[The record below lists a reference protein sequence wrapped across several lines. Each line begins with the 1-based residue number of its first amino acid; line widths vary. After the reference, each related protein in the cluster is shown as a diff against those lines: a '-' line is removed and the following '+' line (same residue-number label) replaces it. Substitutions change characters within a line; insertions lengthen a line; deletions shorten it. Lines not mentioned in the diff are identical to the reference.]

1 MSELIQIVEQQGRR
15 IDQLIDMV
23 GQLTTLVMK
32 DKVDNTWVSEE
43 VAAEMLGYKDP
54 RTLRKLVKGVIKTKD
69 FNIGDITFRNT
80 NGRNW
85 QYSRKSI
92 LKYKEKTSF
101 N

>member
-1 MSELIQIVEQQGRR
+1 MSELVQMVENQGKM
-15 IDQLIDMV
+15 INQLVGMV
-23 GQLTTLVMK
+23 DKLMIMVMK
-32 DKVDNTWVSEE
+32 DKVDTTWLSEE